1 MNPDL
6 KLKRLLDSLKF
17 KFVKKVGTNGMS
29 EVEIS
34 GNKDELERFNNW
46 YIVGYEPT
54 VDKILDYCEK
64 YLSK

>member
-1 MNPDL
+1 
-6 KLKRLLDSLKF
+6 
-17 KFVKKVGTNGMS
+17 MS